1 MVITRSDGWRRKRER
16 ERKARDIKVR
26 KISQGS
32 ERKETTSDFF
42 FSFFFPP
49 FCNFYHYLG
58 GEVGER
64 L

>member
-1 MVITRSDGWRRKRER
+1 MVITRSDGWRRKKER
-16 ERKARDIKVR
+16 ERKARDKKKIR
-26 KISQGS
+26 KISQSS
-32 ERKETTSDFF
+32 ERKGTTLDF
-42 FSFFFPP
+42 FFFPP